1 MGWLVGGMADWLG
14 RTWDSDD
21 AVVDHVDVRL
31 GCEFTDIVLSARG
44 EEV

>member
-1 MGWLVGGMADWLG
+1 MGWLG